1 MKNSEY
7 IKGGTEV
14 EGDIFFG
21 RMGNIA
27 SQSLKTL
34 SEKPKTLSESLK
46 TLGEKHKALG
56 ESFRTLS

>member
-34 SEKPKTLSESLK
+34 SESLK